1 MGEIASVIIHI
12 FAYGRIWHYKKCKNE
27 IGPQTFSSFQR
38 KSVLSRINTQSLTSI
53 GVHFLILFSL
63 VTLSFSM
70 IRINST
76 KLEDIA
82 IYPNYL
88 YVYYNT
94 LIAPGLISTL
104 FVVLI
109 FKRNIG
115 LRKTVLCKIE
125 TLLLNAKEHLAG

>member
-1 MGEIASVIIHI
+1 M
-12 FAYGRIWHYKKCKNE
+12 
-27 IGPQTFSSFQR
+27 
-38 KSVLSRINTQSLTSI
+38 LSRINTQSLTSI

-115 LRKTVLCKIE
+115 LRKTVISKIE